1 VRVVLLGPTGSGK
14 DRLARC
20 YHEHSSNAQGPFH
33 VVNCG
38 QLSKELI
45 YAQLFGAKRGS
56 FTGST
61 HDLIGA
67 VQAASDG
74 TLFLDEVNDMPKEVQ
89 SAVLRFLDRRG
100 EYCRLGEENRP
111 RTARNV
117 QIVCAT
123 SADVRHKIDHGEL
136 REDLWYR
143 IAERTVVVKPLA
155 ERREDVLAFLKSSVP
170 GERREHTLERGP
182 AANAVSVYDALT
194 PAAQELVTS
203 FGWRGNFRALE
214 SFVVR
219 LPARAARQ
227 SIGLEACRDALADH
241 GFDGVAPK
249 SRTLVPTSEMSAERW
264 QQVLTIASAA
274 YGRDEGSPATWGG
287 LIAFVERYLKPAFV
301 AHLCKLEGAPALERS
316 INLSELARQ
325 IDLKDGTTVKT
336 HLLRYFRMLV
346 TGR

>member
-1 VRVVLLGPTGSGK
+1 
-14 DRLARC
+14 
-20 YHEHSSNAQGPFH
+20 
-33 VVNCG
+33 
-38 QLSKELI
+38 
-45 YAQLFGAKRGS
+45 
-56 FTGST
+56 
-61 HDLIGA
+61 
-67 VQAASDG
+67 
-74 TLFLDEVNDMPKEVQ
+74 
-89 SAVLRFLDRRG
+89 VLRFLDRRG

-123 SADVRHKIDHGEL
+123 SADVRQKIDRGEL

-143 IAERTVVVKPLA
+143 IAERTVSVKPLS

-170 GERREHTLERGP
+170 GERREHTLERG
-182 AANAVSVYDALT
+182 AMASAVSVYDALT
-194 PAAQELVTS
+194 PPAQQLVES

-219 LPARAARQ
+219 LPARAGRQ

-241 GFDGVAPK
+241 GSDGMAPK
-249 SRTLVPTSEMSAERW
+249 HWNGVPASEMTAERW
-264 QQVLTIASAA
+264 QQVLTIASSA
-274 YGRDEGSPATWGG
+274 YARDEGSPATWGA

-301 AHLCKLEGAPALERS
+301 AHLCKLEGARTLERS

-325 IDLKDGTTVKT
+325 LDLKDGTTVKT
-336 HLLRYFRMLV
+336 HLLRYFRMQM